1 MTITAHL
8 MTIDWPCISTTAD
21 GGSALLVAV
30 IPNAKRT
37 EALGLHD
44 GCLRVRLQAPPL
56 EGRANDALV
65 AWLAEQLGLSR
76 RAVRLQH
83 GAVSRRKRLL
93 IDCPSARVV
102 AWLDGL
108 DPGA

>member
-1 MTITAHL
+1 MTTVPR
-8 MTIDWPCISTTAD
+8 WPCLSATAD
-21 GGSALLVAV
+21 EACALLVAV

-37 EALGLHD
+37 EAVGLHD

-65 AWLAEQLGLSR
+65 AWIASQLGLPK
-76 RAVRLQH
+76 RAVQLQR
-83 GAVSRRKRLL
+83 GAASRRKRVLV
-93 IDCPSARVV
+93 DCPCAQVA

-108 DPGA
+108 ALTADPDPR